1 LANGLELD
9 GNGLPSGS
17 RWRGFGW
24 PVRCISAA
32 LVVLL
37 TGCQIEA
44 LAPVSVSQI
53 ATVARGGAPATL
65 VTTVLLTFTS
75 GEWCRDMGASL
86 VASLETP
93 ALNLEPI
100 GCQEDP
106 QEPGQWHGELRLRMK
121 LSAVADLAS
130 NRDMKAL
137 LEGDL
142 ARIGVATDPSQP
154 STLTL
159 AVLLDMPRLEAARA
173 RLLTFPALRDSPDAQ
188 QMDSGISLI
197 LKNDL
202 AQSVTL
208 ISHGA
213 TTESQPALKMP
224 TSSVRTITL
233 SKDAMAKLADGQ
245 PVLLRLQV
253 Q

>member
-1 LANGLELD
+1 M
-9 GNGLPSGS
+9 
-17 RWRGFGW
+17 RG
-24 PVRCISAA
+24 ITIA

-53 ATVARGGAPATL
+53 ALVARGGGPATL

-86 VASLETP
+86 VASLKSPT
-93 ALNLEPI
+93 LNLDPI

-106 QEPGQWHGELRLRMK
+106 QQQGQWHGELRLRMQ
-121 LSAVADLAS
+121 LAAVGDLGP

-137 LEGDL
+137 LDGDL
-142 ARIGVATDPSQP
+142 ARIGVAPDAQQN
-154 STLTL
+154 STLIL

-173 RLLTFPALRDSPDAQ
+173 RLQTFPALKETADVQ
-188 QMDSGISLI
+188 KMDIGVSLI
-197 LKNDL
+197 VKNDL
-202 AQSVTL
+202 PQSVTL
-208 ISHGA
+208 MSAGA
-213 TTESQPALKMP
+213 TTEPHAALVMPAG
-224 TSSVRTITL
+224 SVRTIGL
-233 SKDAMAKLADGQ
+233 SADAMAKLAAGQ
-245 PVLLRLQV
+245 PVLLSLQT